1 MASTSKKN
9 TITVACP
16 HCQARLT
23 VDPALEAV
31 IAHDPPPKS
40 GAARDLSAALQ
51 ALQGASTKR
60 EEAFKESLKA
70 EQTKGKVLDRKFQ
83 EGLKKAKDAPA
94 RPLRPIDLD

>member
-1 MASTSKKN
+1 MTPRKKLVKV
-9 TITVACP
+9 TCP
-16 HCQARLT
+16 HCEAKLT

-31 IAHDPPPKS
+31 VAHEPPPKS
-40 GAARDLSAALQ
+40 GPARDLSAALQ

-83 EGLKKAKDAPA
+83 ESLKKAKDAPA
-94 RPLRPIDLD
+94 PPLRPIDMD

>member
-1 MASTSKKN
+1 MASKKN
-9 TITVACP
+9 AVKVTCP

-31 IAHDPPPKS
+31 IAHDPPPRT
-40 GAARDLSAALQ
+40 GAARNLGAALQ

-60 EEAFKESLKA
+60 EEAFKESLKS

-83 EGLKKAKDAPA
+83 EGLKKAKGFPG

>member
-1 MASTSKKN
+1 MPSRKEAV
-9 TITVACP
+9 TITCP

-31 IAHDPPPKS
+31 IAHEPPPRT
-40 GAARDLSAALQ
+40 GAAQDLGAAVQ
-51 ALQGASTKR
+51 ALRGASAKR
-60 EEAFKESLKA
+60 EETFKESMKA

-94 RPLRPIDLD
+94 PSLRPIDLD

>member
-1 MASTSKKN
+1 MASKKKAVKV
-9 TITVACP
+9 TCP
-16 HCQARLT
+16 HCQSKLT

-31 IAHDPPPKS
+31 IAHEPPPR
-40 GAARDLSAALQ
+40 ARTAQDLSAALD

-83 EGLKKAKDAPA
+83 ESLKKAKDAPL
-94 RPLRPIDLD
+94 PLRPIDLD